1 MSNALPRI
9 SAELNGMQ
17 SYSWAIAIP
26 ALATAFATLI
36 FGKVSDMFGRKSI
49 LLTALSFMLVGATLC
64 ALSGTFSFLVVALC
78 LLSLGAGSLMPL
90 CFSVIGDMFPPAER
104 GKWAGLLSIT
114 SGFTAF
120 IGPTLAGWFVDNPGW
135 RYIYWSN
142 IPFILLAG
150 ILVLCGLPARV
161 QKHEHRIDFIGS
173 ICVAMASASL
183 IIAFSWAG
191 NKYPWFSFPVLSL
204 MGGSIFLW
212 ILFFRIESRA
222 QEPMLDP
229 QVLKNRT
236 FLIAALAAVFSMFGI
251 TTMNFYF
258 PLFLQGVR
266 QTSATLSGQ
275 ILTPYSALNSFMG
288 LPAGFILSKTRRY
301 KWIYI
306 SGYAIL
312 VIGMFGAILLSPQT
326 PIPLILVLSAWVGF
340 GLGSIPIINAMVVQY
355 AVPKRLLGSATG
367 SFYFFLMMG
376 RAIAPAI
383 LGSIVNATYHQDVIN
398 RIPNGLVDSLD
409 KNVLQSIY
417 DPRLLL
423 SATSMAELQK
433 SILALG
439 ERGQYLFGQLTQTM
453 RIALG
458 TGLRNIYLISG
469 IAMLIS
475 FLVILLIPEIN
486 LESQD

>member
-1 MSNALPRI
+1 
-9 SAELNGMQ
+9 
-17 SYSWAIAIP
+17 
-26 ALATAFATLI
+26 
-36 FGKVSDMFGRKSI
+36 
-49 LLTALSFMLVGATLC
+49 
-64 ALSGTFSFLVVALC
+64 
-78 LLSLGAGSLMPL
+78 
-90 CFSVIGDMFPPAER
+90 
-104 GKWAGLLSIT
+104 
-114 SGFTAF
+114 
-120 IGPTLAGWFVDNPGW
+120 
-135 RYIYWSN
+135 
-142 IPFILLAG
+142 
-150 ILVLCGLPARV
+150 
-161 QKHEHRIDFIGS
+161 
-173 ICVAMASASL
+173 
-183 IIAFSWAG
+183 
-191 NKYPWFSFPVLSL
+191 
-204 MGGSIFLW
+204 
-212 ILFFRIESRA
+212 
-222 QEPMLDP
+222 MLDP

-340 GLGSIPIINAMVVQY
+340 GLGSIPVINAMVVQY